1 MDMDLVRVIVAVIF
15 AALCAGSAVPTLAG
29 APAMREAAQHFG
41 IPWSRYRL
49 IGVALMAAAAGIAAG
64 FRWPVC
70 GVLAASG
77 MVLLL
82 VGAVYFH
89 LRARDPLVKLLP
101 AVVTVAI
108 ATAYLAGFTA

>member
-1 MDMDLVRVIVAVIF
+1 MDLVRVVAAILF
-15 AALCAGSAVPTLAG
+15 AAVCAGSAVPTLAG
-29 APAMREAAQHFG
+29 APAMRDAAEHFG
-41 IPWSRYRL
+41 ISWSRYRL
-49 IGVALMAAAAGIAAG
+49 IGVALIAAAAGIAAG

-89 LRARDPLVKLLP
+89 LMARDPLVKLLP
-101 AVVTVAI
+101 AVVTLAI
-108 ATAYLAGFTA
+108 AAAYLAGFAA

>member
-1 MDMDLVRVIVAVIF
+1 MNVDLVRTIVAVTF
-15 AALCAGSAVPTLAG
+15 AVVCAGSAVPTLAG
-29 APAMREAAQHFG
+29 APPMRDAAQHFG

-49 IGVALMAAAAGIAAG
+49 IGVALLAAAVGIAAG

-70 GVLAASG
+70 GLFAASG

-82 VGAVYFH
+82 FGAVFFH

-101 AVVTVAI
+101 AVVTLAI
-108 ATAYLAGFTA
+108 AIAYLAGFAA

>member
-1 MDMDLVRVIVAVIF
+1 MDLVRIIVAVIF
-15 AALCAGSAVPTLAG
+15 AVVCAGSAVPTLAG

-49 IGVALMAAAAGIAAG
+49 IGVALIAGAAGIAAG
-64 FRWPVC
+64 LRWPVC

-89 LRARDPLVKLLP
+89 LRARDPLVKILP
-101 AVVTVAI
+101 AVVTLAI
-108 ATAYLAGFTA
+108 AAAYLAGFAA